1 MELNNMNITLTSRR
15 ALLAATALMALG
27 ASTAARAE
35 GVTNRTIGYVL
46 TDKHWAVYQ
55 TADAK
60 AECPNGFNDGPRE
73 QFKILFPDDGKK
85 RTLMETQFA
94 READTW
100 FPAENEQVTAKGPL
114 PYLEA
119 QGKTGIG
126 LNLDGKVG
134 LNDYTSPTGDKGI
147 DNQMFRALGCVT
159 GFRGP
164 EGAYTFFINDYM
176 QRYTFN
182 RVLIE
187 VTDVDDLT
195 NDPDV
200 TITTYRGLNPLLTS
214 ANGKDFIAGGTQKA
228 DERWGKRYIHS
239 FKGKIVD
246 GVLTSDVGETK
257 LPYADTF
264 DTNVDLTLK
273 SARFR
278 LRVTPTAAEGLIGA
292 YLDLKEWHHQFAV
305 NWASHHAS
313 YGQMSIPSITRAMQR
328 LADGYPDPATGKNT
342 AISTALDVKF
352 VQAFILHSDPKKP
365 VAAADPAKSPVSAA
379 Q

>member
-1 MELNNMNITLTSRR
+1 MNTRTFSLRTV
-15 ALLAATALMALG
+15 LLAAAATAF
-27 ASTAARAE
+27 ASAAQAE
-35 GVTNRTIGYVL
+35 GITNRTIGYVL
-46 TDKHWAVYQ
+46 TEKHWAVYQ

-73 QFKILFPDDGKK
+73 QFKVLYPEDGKK

-94 READTW
+94 READSW
-100 FPAENEQVTAKGPL
+100 FPAENEPAGVKGTL

-119 QGKTGIG
+119 GGKIAMG

-134 LNDYTSPTGDKGI
+134 PNDFTSPQGEPGI
-147 DNQMFRALGCVT
+147 DNQLYRAVGCVA

-164 EGAYTFFINDYM
+164 EGAYTFFMNDYM
-176 QRYTFN
+176 QRYIFD

-187 VTDVDDLT
+187 ITDVDDLT

-200 TITTYRGLNPLLTS
+200 TVTTYRGLNPLLTS

-246 GVLTSDVGETK
+246 GVLTTEVGDTK

-264 DTNVDLTLK
+264 DTNVDQTLK
-273 SARFR
+273 AARFR
-278 LRVTPTAAEGLIGA
+278 LRLTAAAAEGLIGT
-292 YLDLKEWHHQFAV
+292 YLDVKEFHHQFAV
-305 NWASHHAS
+305 NWATHHAS
-313 YGQMSIPSITRAMQR
+313 YGQMSIPSITRAMRR

-342 AISTALDVKF
+342 AISAALDLKF
-352 VQAFILHSDPKKP
+352 VQAFILHGDPKKAP
-365 VAAADPAKSPVSAA
+365 VAAAQPTQKNPVAAA